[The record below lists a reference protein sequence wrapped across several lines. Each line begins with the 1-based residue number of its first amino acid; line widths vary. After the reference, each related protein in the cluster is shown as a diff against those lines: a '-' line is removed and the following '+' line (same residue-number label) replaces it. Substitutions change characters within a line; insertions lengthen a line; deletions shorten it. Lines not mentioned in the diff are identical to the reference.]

1 MIIHANPTHL
11 AGTAVCGQVLA
22 LCDDDSVYAVYEL
35 SNCACGVTVETGS
48 ARPYLRLTPAV
59 QVPTRMC
66 RGFARAMFEADD
78 ETLDDLELDER
89 DGEVTMRVRLE
100 SADADELE
108 RTLAEALSW
117 VDGVGYPAVMR
128 YVRDVIAREE
138 GEEKVCA

>member
-22 LCDDDSVYAVYEL
+22 LCDDDSVYAVYE
-35 SNCACGVTVETGS
+35 
-48 ARPYLRLTPAV
+48 
-59 QVPTRMC
+59 
-66 RGFARAMFEADD
+66 
-78 ETLDDLELDER
+78 R

-100 SADADELE
+100 GTDADELE